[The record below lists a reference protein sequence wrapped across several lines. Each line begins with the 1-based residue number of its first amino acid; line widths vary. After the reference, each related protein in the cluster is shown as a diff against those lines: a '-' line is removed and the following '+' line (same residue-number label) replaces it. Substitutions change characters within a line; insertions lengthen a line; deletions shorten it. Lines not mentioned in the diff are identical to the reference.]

1 VKILLTQFT
10 IALCFPGYSPNLEL
24 LTAYPELA
32 AIFGGQNVNKRRL
45 EKITA
50 KK

>member
-10 IALCFPGYSPNLEL
+10 IPLCFRGYSPNLEL

-32 AIFGGQNVNKRRL
+32 GIFSGRNVNKPRL